1 MNIEAVKE
9 LTEECIQK
17 LEEAKKILNK
27 NLREIKTGT
36 AELQKKH
43 TLLETWQSEHL
54 KLNRALVI
62 DLENIV
68 SSQFLEDI
76 QTKINILAEFP
87 GKYHHYKNLIEKE
100 YDEQADLMRSQMD
113 KLS

>member
-1 MNIEAVKE
+1 MNNEEVKQ
-9 LTEECIQK
+9 LAEECIQK
-17 LEEAKKILNK
+17 LRDAQQVLNE
-27 NLREIKTGT
+27 NLRQIKTGST
-36 AELQKKH
+36 ELEKKKK
-43 TLLETWQSEHL
+43 LLETWQSDHL
-54 KLNRALVI
+54 NQNRNLVI